1 MTLAEFEIL
10 CSAEVRRA
18 VDENI
23 ARDPVSIALD
33 KRIEHASLV
42 ATQVKRLQRAKSKLP
57 SYYAV
62 RAILPPRAYEQ
73 SSSELCAAENSL
85 AGDSVLDLTCGLG
98 VDTLALSRKFSRVV
112 SCERDEVLAAI
123 TRYNLSLLGV
133 ENVTIE
139 NCSAEEYLAK
149 TTDHFNWIFVD
160 PDRRGENGEKLVLLE
175 ECSPNVVAL
184 YPRIMEVADALCIK
198 SSPLFDTAEAER
210 KFGDCSVEVLSLGGE
225 CKQVNIYV
233 DGKHPTH
240 SAVAV
245 GVGKFEVESG
255 RISEFGFSEEVAD
268 ISEYQYLTIPDVALV
283 HSRLAAAAFAEKA
296 DIWSNNG
303 VALSR
308 EYPEG
313 VLGRVFQIEQ
323 IFDFG
328 SKELKKSLKGK
339 KIEIFRRDFPHS
351 NSEICKRFSI
361 KEGAAERW
369 CFTRICGAMYAIK
382 ICPRQRL
389 TDHTQP

>member
-10 CSAEVRRA
+10 CSAEVRWA

-98 VDTLALSRKFSRVV
+98 VDTLALSRKFNRVV

-133 ENVTIE
+133 DNVTIE

-149 TTDHFNWIFVD
+149 TTDHFDWIFVD

-175 ECSPNVVAL
+175 ECSPNVVEL
-184 YPRIMEVADALCIK
+184 FPRILEVADALCIK
-198 SSPLFDTAEAER
+198 SSPLFDTAEAMR
-210 KFGDCSVEVLSLGGE
+210 KFEHCSVEVVSLGGE
-225 CKQVNIYV
+225 CKEVNIYV
-233 DGKHPTH
+233 GDTTPTL

-245 GVGKFEVESG
+245 GQGRFEIEQS
-255 RISEFGFSEEVAD
+255 RVAEAD
-268 ISEYQYLTIPDVALV
+268 FALPPTSFDGYNYLIIPDVALV
-283 HSRLAAAAFAEKA
+283 HSRLSAAAFDGKA
-296 DIWSNNG
+296 DIWSANG
-303 VALSR
+303 VALSADM
-308 EYPEG
+308 PNN
-313 VLGRVFQIEQ
+313 VLGRIFEIEK
-323 IFDFG
+323 IYDFG
-328 SKELKKSLKGK
+328 SKELKRALKGK
-339 KIEIFRRDFPHS
+339 RVEIFRRDFPLS
-351 NSEICKRFSI
+351 NSEICKKFSV

-369 CFTRICGAMYAIK
+369 CFTQIGGKRLSIK
-382 ICPRQRL
+382 IK
-389 TDHTQP
+389 